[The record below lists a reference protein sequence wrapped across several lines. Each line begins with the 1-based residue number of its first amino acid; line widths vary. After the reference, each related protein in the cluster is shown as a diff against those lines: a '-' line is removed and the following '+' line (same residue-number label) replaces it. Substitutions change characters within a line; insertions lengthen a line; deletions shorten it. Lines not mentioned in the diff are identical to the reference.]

1 MNLQVNDQIGASS
14 LFRLMADSP
23 AVLYVARVVNGA
35 RRFHWISPN
44 VSRLFG
50 CAQDKPYDSKW
61 WREHVHPDDRAE
73 PPPAEPADNKQEATV
88 IEYRCRHADG
98 SYRWIRDEY
107 RLVVSDGA
115 VETVGS
121 LIDVTAEAQAR
132 EELQR
137 THQALNG
144 AMDAIDDGFLVWD
157 ADDRLAYCNRRAHE
171 LLAGTGAK
179 IRHGISY
186 EEMVRDR
193 VRRGVIAQA
202 EGREEEWL
210 AERLAY
216 HRDPVGAR
224 EQHWSDGRWVRVSER
239 GAPDGG
245 RVTMLTDI
253 TDLKI
258 QQQALRESEARF
270 KDLAEASSDWFWE
283 TDDQLRFNN
292 VVGRTDADAS
302 VYLGRTRHEVAEDFG
317 DPALWDRH
325 LRDLEARRPFR
336 DFIYPFGTLDGETVW
351 LSASGKPIYDDQ
363 ERFVGYRGI
372 AADVTDQVMAEQ
384 RAAEAHTRLRDAI
397 ESISEGFAL
406 FDANDR
412 MVLCNDKFR
421 HFAEPVMDK
430 LEPGTTME
438 EIVRAGVEKG
448 YLDYQGLS
456 SKDQVKGRMTAHLD
470 PGGTIEVGLSDGRW
484 LLVMERRTADGGT
497 AVVHAD
503 ITEMKQREA
512 ALRKSEAKAAK
523 AHARLLE
530 ALDSISQGFALFD
543 SDDRLVLC
551 NEHYMNFHP
560 AKGGGAKL
568 GDRFEDIVRR
578 GIEDG
583 AWSYPDIDAED
594 VVAARLERRHEP
606 GGVAEVRLNDGRW
619 LMIVERRTADG
630 GIAMVQTDITEMKQ
644 REAALQE
651 SEARAA
657 KAHARL
663 VDAIESLPAPFM
675 LFDADKRLVL
685 SNSQTRE
692 HFPAIADLLR
702 PGTHM
707 EDLLRR
713 NAEAGAV
720 LEARG
725 REEAWIQERL
735 NSFENPPPASEQN
748 LADGRTLRLIERRTS
763 ENGLASIRIDIT
775 ELKSREEALR
785 QSRAEADRT
794 FGLLMDAMESASDG
808 VALFDAD
815 DRLVMFNE
823 RFRALNHDVA
833 DVLRRG
839 VSFEKIVTT
848 AMERGYIVRH
858 ASGAGGAIQDVATR
872 MALHRNPRD
881 DLETL
886 RPDGR
891 WLLVSERRMR
901 GGGFALVENDIT
913 ERKQNDEIMR
923 REEKRFFN
931 SDGEATTDN
940 ELLELLL
947 LFGLPGRDVR
957 LLATRLI
964 NCFGNFSEVI
974 GAEPNLIR
982 EVSGDD
988 PTVVTILKIVE
999 AAARR
1004 ALRGRV
1010 IDRPMLESWDALLDY
1025 CRASMRHNRTEQF
1038 RIIFV
1043 NHKHILTADEVLQT
1057 GTVDQTTIYPREV
1070 VRRALDLGASGII
1083 MVHNH
1088 PSGDPTPSNADME
1101 ITNQVV
1107 EAGRA
1112 LGITV
1117 HDHLVIAKNGYN
1129 SFKSLGLL

>member
-1 MNLQVNDQIGASS
+1 
-14 LFRLMADSP
+14 MADSP
-23 AVLYVARVVNGA
+23 AVLYVARVVDGA

-44 VSRLFG
+44 VTRLFG
-50 CAQDKPYDSKW
+50 CAQDEPYDPKW
-61 WREHVHPDDRAE
+61 WRDRVHPDDRAE
-73 PPPAEPADNKQEATV
+73 PPSVDPVGDSQEATAM
-88 IEYRCRHADG
+88 EYRCRHADG

-144 AMDAIDDGFLVWD
+144 AMDAIDDGFLLWD
-157 ADDRLAYCNRRAHE
+157 ADDRLAYCNRRGHE
-171 LLAGTGAK
+171 MLLGTGTK
-179 IRHGISY
+179 IRHGIAF
-186 EEMVRDR
+186 EEMIRGQ
-193 VRRGVIAQA
+193 VRRGVLVQA
-202 EGREEEWL
+202 IGREEGWL

-224 EQHWSDGRWVRVSER
+224 EQHWSDGRWVRIAER
-239 GAPDGG
+239 RAPDGG
-245 RVTMLTDI
+245 LVTMLTDI
-253 TDLKI
+253 TDLKA

-283 TDDQLRFNN
+283 TDDRHKFNN
-292 VVGRTDADAS
+292 IVGRSDADAS
-302 VYLGRTRHEVAEDFG
+302 IYLGKTRHEVAGDFG
-317 DPALWDRH
+317 DPALWEQH

-336 DFIYPFGTLDGETVW
+336 DFIYPLGAPDGETVW
-351 LSASGKPIYDDQ
+351 LRASGKPIYDDQ
-363 ERFVGYRGI
+363 GRFVGYRGV
-372 AADVTDQVMAEQ
+372 AANVTDQAMAEQ
-384 RAAEAHTRLRDAI
+384 RATEAHTRLRDAI

-406 FDANDR
+406 FDADDR

-421 HFAEPVMDK
+421 HFAEPVMSK
-430 LEPGTTME
+430 LEPGTTLE
-438 EIVRAGVEKG
+438 DIVRAGVEKG
-448 YLDYQGLS
+448 YLNYRGLS
-456 SKDQVKGRMTAHLD
+456 CKDQVKGRMMAHLD
-470 PGGTIEVGLSDGRW
+470 PGGAIEVRLSDGRW

-497 AVVHAD
+497 AVVHAE
-503 ITEMKQREA
+503 ITEMKRREA
-512 ALRKSEAKAAK
+512 ALEESEARAAK

-551 NEHYMNFHP
+551 NENYMNFHP

-594 VVAARLERRHEP
+594 VVAARLKRRYEP

-619 LMIVERRTADG
+619 LMITERRTADG
-630 GIAMVQTDITEMKQ
+630 GIAMVQTEITDMKR
-644 REAALQE
+644 READLRE

-675 LFDADKRLVL
+675 LYDADKRLVL
-685 SNSQTRE
+685 ANNQTRE

-713 NAEAGAV
+713 NAESGDV
-720 LEARG
+720 LDARG
-725 REEAWIQERL
+725 REEAWVQERL
-735 NSFENPPPASEQN
+735 NSFENPPPASEQH
-748 LADGRTLRLIERRTS
+748 LADGRTMRLIERRTS

-794 FGLLMDAMESASDG
+794 FGLLMDAMESATDG
-808 VALFDAD
+808 FALFDAD
-815 DRLVMFNE
+815 DRLVVFNE
-823 RFRALNHDVA
+823 RFRALNHEVA
-833 DVLRRG
+833 DVLCRG
-839 VSFEKIVTT
+839 VTFEKMFTRSL
-848 AMERGYIVRH
+848 ERGYIVRH
-858 ASGAGGAIQDVATR
+858 ASGDGAAIQDVETR

-881 DLETL
+881 DLEVL

-891 WLLVSERRMR
+891 WIGISERRMR
-901 GGGFALVENDIT
+901 GGGIAMVENDIT
-913 ERKQNDEIMR
+913 ERKQHDEIMR

-999 AAARR
+999 AATRR

-1025 CRASMRHNRTEQF
+1025 CRASMRHNREEQF

-1043 NHKHILTADEVLQT
+1043 NHKNILIADEVLQT
-1057 GTVDQTTIYPREV
+1057 GTVDHTAIYPREV

-1088 PSGDPTPSNADME
+1088 PSGDPTPSKADRE

-1107 EAGRA
+1107 DAARP

-1117 HDHLVIAKNGYN
+1117 HDHLVIAKNGYK